1 MTNFRCLTAL
11 TIITAVAACDVATPL
26 PFESSLTRLEAGTF
40 LRESP
45 NSSRQAYGL
54 RQLQKMVDRGDERAM
69 LVIAGAY
76 RRGRGVEADPI
87 EAVRYYEMASELGN
101 VTAKRILTRYY
112 LDDSLSLYNP
122 ARAAELYSELETLPE
137 GEDDLRAFA
146 ELSNDPEGALYDP
159 MQAVELYSQ
168 LNASGDENAWLP
180 LSLLYLDDESPAYD
194 PQAGLAVLVEQTQKG
209 NGDAYVNLGRE
220 SLRGNV
226 VEQDLEQANDYFQ
239 LGAAAG
245 SVRAELQ
252 VAISQ
257 VTGRGMVAD
266 RDAGIESLYRIARE
280 ADHAGALLLLIQYD
294 APEYYVAW
302 VQEKLAGE
310 GAYNGP
316 FSGDMDAATA
326 VAVTQWCGNNGVTL
340 DCTVASA
347 DRNTVVALI
356 RSFR

>member
-1 MTNFRCLTAL
+1 MINFRCFPAL
-11 TIITAVAACDVATPL
+11 ALITSVAACDVATPL
-26 PFESSLTRLEAGTF
+26 PFESSLTRWEAQTF

-45 NSSRQAYGL
+45 NSSRQKYGL
-54 RQLQKMVDRGDERAM
+54 RQLQKMVEKGDERAM
-69 LVIAGAY
+69 LIIAGAY
-76 RRGRGVEADPI
+76 RRGTGVEADPV

-122 ARAAELYSELETLPE
+122 ARAAELYSELESLPE
-137 GEDDLRAFA
+137 SEDDLRTFA

-159 MQAVELYSQ
+159 VQAAELYAE
-168 LNASGDENAWLP
+168 LNANGDENAWLP
-180 LSLLYLDDESPAYD
+180 LSLLYLDEESPVYD
-194 PQAGLAVLVEQTQKG
+194 PQAGLAVLVEQTQMG

-226 VEQDLEQANDYFQ
+226 VERDLNQANAYFQ
-239 LGAAAG
+239 QGAAAG

-252 VAISQ
+252 LAISQ
-257 VTGRGMVAD
+257 ITGRGMVAD
-266 RDAGIESLYRIARE
+266 RDAGIENLYRIARE
-280 ADHAGALLLLIQYD
+280 TDNAGALLLLIQYG

-302 VQEKLAGE
+302 MQEKLASK

-316 FSGDMDAATA
+316 FSGNMDDATA
-326 VAVTQWCGNNGVTL
+326 VAVTQWCGNNNVTL
-340 DCTVASA
+340 DCTTVNA
-347 DRNTVVALI
+347 DRDTVVALI